1 MASKYCVCGDKHQ
14 LVPDRVNSLV
24 NVTPKGAEVLRQ
36 LNVVAAFD
44 FRSHPE
50 IQRQGIMA

>member
-1 MASKYCVCGDKHQ
+1 MASKCCVCGDNHQ
-14 LVPDRVNSLV
+14 LVPYRVNSLV